1 MARISFL
8 LWPFVLCM
16 ISVFSNYVMGADLSL
31 SSGTP
36 SETGGLDMKLLEGFG
51 VSGVTTAPSAA
62 NHGDGFDQL
71 MQQWQYITDWQLL
84 ASIIIGLIVA
94 ALCAAMIAWQ
104 PGTGAVSRD
113 PSYLEERKALIAL
126 GVLGAMVANI
136 VEVSPPMALVI
147 FGIGGLI
154 RFRTVFERPKVTAR
168 AIGVVVIGLACGLNL
183 IAMAIILALFFWIL
197 LLLLESKPTVEVKLQ
212 VDPSRDIQEIIE
224 RAKSCLHDAGLQVFR
239 ASANRSGTQVTVTV
253 QLDSS
258 VTASELAETIQKSIP
273 PGPPV
278 VIHWSMK

>member
-1 MARISFL
+1 MSVV
-8 LWPFVLCM
+8 FVSHAM
-16 ISVFSNYVMGADLSL
+16 GDDASSYVGQPGTTDL
-31 SSGTP
+31 
-36 SETGGLDMKLLEGFG
+36 EVKLLSGFG
-51 VSGVTTAPSAA
+51 GVTNAPETSK
-62 NHGDGFDQL
+62 HGDGFQQL
-71 MQQWQYITDWQLL
+71 TRQWEYITDWQLL
-84 ASIIIGLIVA
+84 ASIIIGLVVA

-104 PGTGAVSRD
+104 PGTGAASRD

-197 LLLLESKPTVEVKLQ
+197 LLLLEAKSTVEVKLQ
-212 VDPSRDIQEIIE
+212 VDPSRDIQEVIE
-224 RAKSCLHDAGLQVFR
+224 RAQSCLNDAGLQVYR
-239 ASANRSGTQVTVTV
+239 TTANRSGTQVTVTV

-258 VTASELAETIQKSIP
+258 VTASELAKTIQQSIP